1 MNSKSAAVARKTVER
16 HTKNHNA
23 AAKTNDW
30 KLGRPEE
37 VKRQG
42 QKKAAD
48 FSSLSR
54 HGRKEAKDIGT
65 DTNDADTDIIE
76 STTPD
81 SNGCEDDLA
90 YTFPSWNKKI
100 RSCSWI
106 VENPNKIAR
115 RQDTYCPRNENG
127 KIVGDACPKSCE
139 YCIISSMPTEFS
151 SSSRNPT
158 YFPSATNSP
167 TSAFESKKSNLVM
180 IITDEHNLR
189 TISSYRNYLLSRHEK
204 SKVDVWGDDV
214 YMETPN
220 IDSLADEGALF
231 SNFKT
236 VRPVCTPSRA
246 SFLTGQYPKFTGAE
260 KNHIPLNADIIT
272 WAHILRDKRGYTTSY
287 MGKFHL
293 DGLEKPGWGAPD
305 GRDFGF
311 DDDKYRYNRGHW
323 KYFTETNGTVQE
335 YNYQDITE
343 EAFFQNHKEE
353 ESYATDFLTDRAI
366 EYMENATL
374 GDKPFAL
381 VLSLADPH
389 GPQVVRPH
397 YRDMYK
403 HLNFSYPETG
413 RKKLKFDPAG
423 PDFNR
428 MDDEIPIDEVD
439 EYVANYENNEFSDYL
454 QQYFAMYKCID
465 DNIVSC
471 CQ

>member
-1 MNSKSAAVARKTVER
+1 MISFVYYAAILSLLSSSQGYTPSFPKSQ
-16 HTKNHNA
+16 
-23 AAKTNDW
+23 TND
-30 KLGRPEE
+30 E
-37 VKRQG
+37 
-42 QKKAAD
+42 ATD
-48 FSSLSR
+48 NSSDN
-54 HGRKEAKDIGT
+54 KDVDRT
-65 DTNDADTDIIE
+65 LD
-76 STTPD
+76 STT
-81 SNGCEDDLA
+81 CEDDPN
-90 YTFPSWNKKI
+90 YTFPSWNGLD

-106 VENPNKIAR
+106 VENTNKIADR
-115 RQDTYCPRNENG
+115 RRIYCPKTENG
-127 KIVGDACPKSCE
+127 QIVGDACPKSCE
-139 YCIISSMPTEFS
+139 YCVSSIPTEIS

-167 TSAFESKKSNLVM
+167 TSAFESKKPNLVM

-189 TISSYRNYLLSRHEK
+189 TISSYRNYLLTRHEK

-214 YMETPN
+214 YIETPN

-236 VRPVCTPSRA
+236 VRPVCTPSRS
-246 SFLTGQYPKFTGAE
+246 SFLTGQYPQFTGATS
-260 KNHIPLNADIIT
+260 NHEPLNADIKT
-272 WAHILRDKRGYTTSY
+272 WAHILRDERGYTTSY

-323 KYFTETNGTVQE
+323 KYFTENNGAVQE

-343 EAFFQNHKEE
+343 ENEDAFFQDHKEE
-353 ESYATDFLTDRAI
+353 ESYATDFITDRAM

-389 GPQVVRPH
+389 GPEVVRPH

-403 HLNFSYPETG
+403 HLDFSYPKSG
-413 RKKLKFDPAG
+413 RKTLQFDPAG
-423 PDFNR
+423 PDFNKV
-428 MDDEIPIDEVD
+428 DEIPIDEVD
-439 EYVANYENNEFSDYL
+439 AYVANYESNKFSDYL
-454 QQYFAMYKCID
+454 QQYFAMCKCID

-471 CQ
+471 CQCQCHCFILFVV